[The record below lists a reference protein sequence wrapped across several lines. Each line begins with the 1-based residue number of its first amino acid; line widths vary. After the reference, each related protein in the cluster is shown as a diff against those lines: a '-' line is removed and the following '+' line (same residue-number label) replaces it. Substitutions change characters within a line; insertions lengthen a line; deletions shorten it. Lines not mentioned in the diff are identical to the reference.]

1 MSMEARRPRV
11 SAEPS
16 RKACFSLIEKN

>member
-1 MSMEARRPRV
+1 MEARRPRV